1 MGKEIATD
9 PSPDRSVSPQP
20 NDVPPLEDV
29 PKSRWERLW
38 PVIACGAGLFSDGY
52 LNNVIGSVNQI
63 LTKLYPTQYKGSAAA
78 RNVGSIAF
86 AGTVVGQLMFGYFSD
101 HYSRKWSLMAST
113 IILIIFAALAAG
125 SYGGG
130 TVSGMLAALTAWRFF
145 IGIGIGG
152 EYPAGSV
159 ACSES
164 SGELKAG
171 HRNRWFIIFTN
182 VMIDFG
188 FVVSAI
194 VPLVV
199 VAACTEK
206 HLRAVWRISL
216 GLGVIPPLSL
226 FYLRLKLAEPEQ
238 FNRESMKNAK
248 VPYLLIIK
256 YYWWRLLIV
265 SAIWFIYDFSAYSFS
280 IYSTAILGVVLGG
293 SAPLW
298 KNFGW
303 NVVINLFYL
312 PGAISGSFI
321 SDWIG
326 PRKALAYGVSAQAI
340 VGFIMAGAYSK
351 LATSA
356 NVGGFVVVYG
366 YHPSPILKQ
375 PNTNNTNLPI
385 IRIFLSLGELGPGDN
400 IGLVASKTSA
410 TSIRGQYYGIA
421 AAMGKIGAFVGSYVF
436 PIIQNN
442 APNATRSGQD
452 PFFVSSCLCVLSAA
466 IAFFLLPD
474 IGQDTI
480 TEEDGLFRAYL
491 RENGFDTGTMG
502 SKKFREARRSGR
514 GGDGDGGVGSEVKGV
529 KRKS

>member
-1 MGKEIATD
+1 MGREVVTD
-9 PSPDRSVSPQP
+9 SSPYRDISPQL
-20 NDVPPLEDV
+20 NDVPPLENV
-29 PKSRWERLW
+29 QKSRWERLW

-78 RNVGSIAF
+78 RNVNSIAF
-86 AGTVVGQLMFGYFSD
+86 AGTVVGQLLFGYFSD

-113 IILIIFAALAAG
+113 VLLIVFAALAAG
-125 SYGGG
+125 AYGGG
-130 TVSGMLAALTAWRFF
+130 TISGMLAALTAWRFF

-188 FVVSAI
+188 FVVSAV

-238 FNRESMKNAK
+238 YNRESMKNAK
-248 VPYLLIIK
+248 VPYILIVK

-280 IYSTAILGVVLGG
+280 IYSTSILGVILGD

-312 PGAISGSFI
+312 PGAISGSFV

-340 VGFIMAGAYSK
+340 VGFAMAGAYSK

-356 NVGGFVVVYG
+356 HVGGFVVVYG
-366 YHPSPILKQ
+366 
-375 PNTNNTNLPI
+375 
-385 IRIFLSLGELGPGDN
+385 IFLSLGELGPGDN

-436 PIIQNN
+436 PIIQSN
-442 APNATRSGQD
+442 APTKTRKGQD

-466 IAFFLLPD
+466 LAFFLLPH

-480 TEEDGLFRAYL
+480 TEEDAKFRVYL
-491 RENGFDTGTMG
+491 AANGFDTSTMG
-502 SKKFREARRSGR
+502 SKEFQGRSTSSV
-514 GGDGDGGVGSEVKGV
+514 DGTGLGPGVEKA
-529 KRKS
+529 